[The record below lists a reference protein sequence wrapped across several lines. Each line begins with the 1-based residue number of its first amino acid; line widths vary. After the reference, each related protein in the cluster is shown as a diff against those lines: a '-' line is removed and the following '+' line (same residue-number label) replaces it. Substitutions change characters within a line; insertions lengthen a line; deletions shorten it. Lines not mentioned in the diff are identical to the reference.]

1 MGLELIK
8 SVHEILEKVKEITN
22 KKVEFIEKNDL
33 STYAAI
39 KMARRNMPAHLIF
52 HKREHN
58 ELVNHL
64 IAHECGHILRMFA
77 VPEEERLIPM
87 SNQEIKGIALNEM
100 QDEIMGLSKAL
111 PLERLAQIINLWFDG
126 IVRQVTN
133 FPPDIMIEK
142 WLYDEYPELGPYQV
156 ASLQKQHEEAIAGL
170 KDEVRQITPSKILDA
185 SNIMNY
191 AFFRIIGFHIK
202 TNFLTPYNQ
211 TAYVRRGK
219 ALAEY
224 TDKNYT
230 ASDYEG
236 DLKMID
242 YWAKYLGLS
251 NWFAWTGFENVP
263 ESYLEAV

>member
-1 MGLELIK
+1 MGLELIR
-8 SVHEILEKVKEITN
+8 SVHDILEKVKEITN
-22 KKVEFIEKNDL
+22 KKVEFIENNNL

-77 VPEEERLIPM
+77 VPEERRLIPT

-100 QDEIMGLSKAL
+100 QDEIKGLSKIL
-111 PLERLAQIINLWFDG
+111 PLERLAQIINLWFNG
-126 IVRQVTN
+126 TVRQVTN

-142 WLYDEYPELGPYQV
+142 WLYDEYPELRPFQLG
-156 ASLQKQHEEAIAGL
+156 SLQKQHQEAIAGL
-170 KDEVRQITPSKILDA
+170 KDDVRQITPSKILDA

-191 AFFRIIGFHIK
+191 AFFRIIGFYIK

-219 ALAEY
+219 GLAEY
-224 TDKNYT
+224 TEKNYT
-230 ASDYEG
+230 NDYEG

-242 YWAKYLGLS
+242 YWARYLGLS

-263 ESYLEAV
+263 EGYLEAV

>member
-1 MGLELIK
+1 MGLELIR
-8 SVHEILEKVKEITN
+8 SVHDILEKVKEITN

-39 KMARRNMPAHLIF
+39 KMARGSMPAHLIF

-58 ELVNHL
+58 ELVSHL
-64 IAHECGHILRMFA
+64 VAHECGHILRMFS
-77 VPEEERLIPM
+77 VPEEDRLIPM
-87 SNQEIKGIALNEM
+87 SNQEIKGIALKEM
-100 QDEIMGLSKAL
+100 QDEITGLSKTL
-111 PLERLAQIINLWFDG
+111 PLERFARIINLWFSG
-126 IVRQVTN
+126 IVRQLTN

-142 WLYDEYPELGPYQV
+142 WLYDEYTELRPYQLR
-156 ASLQKQHEEAIAGL
+156 SLQKQHQEAIAGL
-170 KDEVRQITPSKILDA
+170 RDEVRQITPLKILDA

-211 TAYVRRGK
+211 TSYVRRGK
-219 ALAEY
+219 ELAQY
-224 TDKNYT
+224 TEKNY
-230 ASDYEG
+230 ANNYEG
-236 DLKMID
+236 DIKMID

-263 ESYLEAV
+263 ESYLEAI

>member
-8 SVHEILEKVKEITN
+8 PVHDILDRVREVTHKRI
-22 KKVEFIEKNDL
+22 EFIEKNDIP
-33 STYAAI
+33 TYAAI
-39 KMARRNMPAHLIF
+39 KMARRNMSAHLIF

-77 VPEEERLIPM
+77 FPEGKRLIPM
-87 SNQEIKGIALNEM
+87 SNEEIKGIALNEM
-100 QDEIMGLSKAL
+100 QDEIMGLSKIL
-111 PLERLAQIINLWFDG
+111 PLENLAQIINLWFNG
-126 IVRQVTN
+126 TVRQVTN
-133 FPPDIMIEK
+133 LPPDIMIEK
-142 WLYDEYPELGPYQV
+142 WLFDDYPELRHYQLR
-156 ASLQKQHEEAIAGL
+156 SLQKQHQEAIAGL
-170 KDEVRQITPSKILDA
+170 KNEVKQITPPKILDA

-191 AFFRIIGFHIK
+191 AFFRIIGFYIK

-211 TAYVRRGK
+211 TNYVRKGK
-219 ALAEY
+219 ELAEY
-224 TDKNYT
+224 TEKNYT
-230 ASDYEG
+230 NDYEG

>member
-8 SVHEILEKVKEITN
+8 PVHDILDRVREVTHKRI
-22 KKVEFIEKNDL
+22 EFIEKNDMP
-33 STYAAI
+33 TYAAI
-39 KMARRNMPAHLIF
+39 KMARRNMSAHLIF

-77 VPEEERLIPM
+77 VPEGKRLIPM
-87 SNQEIKGIALNEM
+87 SNEEIKGIALNEM
-100 QDEIMGLSKAL
+100 QDEIMGLSKIL
-111 PLERLAQIINLWFDG
+111 PLERLAQIINLWFNG
-126 IVRQVTN
+126 TVRQVTN
-133 FPPDIMIEK
+133 LPPDIMIEK
-142 WLYDEYPELGPYQV
+142 WLFDDYPELRPYQLR
-156 ASLQKQHEEAIAGL
+156 SLQKQHQEAIAGL
-170 KDEVRQITPSKILDA
+170 KNEVKQITPSKILDA

-191 AFFRIIGFHIK
+191 AFFRIIGFYIK

-211 TAYVRRGK
+211 TNYVRKGK
-219 ALAEY
+219 ELAEY
-224 TDKNYT
+224 TEKNYT
-230 ASDYEG
+230 NDYEG

>member
-1 MGLELIK
+1 MGLELIR
-8 SVHEILEKVKEITN
+8 SVHDILEKVKEITN

-58 ELVNHL
+58 ELANHL
-64 IAHECGHILRMFA
+64 IAHECGHILRMFSA
-77 VPEEERLIPM
+77 PEEDRLIPM

-100 QDEIMGLSKAL
+100 QDEIMGLSKTL
-111 PLERLAQIINLWFDG
+111 PLERLAQIINLWFNG

-133 FPPDIMIEK
+133 FPPDTMIEK
-142 WLYDEYPELGPYQV
+142 WLYDEYAELRQFQLR
-156 ASLQKQHEEAIAGL
+156 SLQKQHQEAIAGL

-202 TNFLTPYNQ
+202 NNFLTPYNQ
-211 TAYVRRGK
+211 TTYVRRGK
-219 ALAEY
+219 ELAEY
-224 TDKNYT
+224 TEKNYVNN
-230 ASDYEG
+230 YEG
-236 DLKMID
+236 DINMID

-263 ESYLEAV
+263 DSYLEAI

>member
-1 MGLELIK
+1 MGLELIR
-8 SVHEILEKVKEITN
+8 SVHDILEKVKEITN
-22 KKVEFIEKNDL
+22 KKVEFIENNDL

-64 IAHECGHILRMFA
+64 IAHECGHILRMFD
-77 VPEEERLIPM
+77 VPEERRLIPT

-100 QDEIMGLSKAL
+100 QDEIKGLSKIL
-111 PLERLAQIINLWFDG
+111 PLERLAQIINLWFNG
-126 IVRQVTN
+126 TVRQVTN

-142 WLYDEYPELGPYQV
+142 WLYDEYPELRPFQLR
-156 ASLQKQHEEAIAGL
+156 SLQKQHQEAIAGL
-170 KDEVRQITPSKILDA
+170 KDDVRQITPSKILDA

-191 AFFRIIGFHIK
+191 AFFRIIGLYIK

-219 ALAEY
+219 GLAEY
-224 TDKNYT
+224 TEKNYT
-230 ASDYEG
+230 NDYEG

-242 YWAKYLGLS
+242 YWARYLGLS

-263 ESYLEAV
+263 EGYLEAV

>member
-1 MGLELIK
+1 MGLELIR
-8 SVHEILEKVKEITN
+8 SVYDILEKVKEITS
-22 KKVEFIEKNDL
+22 KKVEFVEKNDL

-77 VPEEERLIPM
+77 VPEEGRLIPM
-87 SNQEIKGIALNEM
+87 SNQEIKGIALNEL
-100 QDEIMGLSKAL
+100 QDEIVGLSKSL
-111 PLERLAQIINLWFDG
+111 PLERFVQIINLWFNG

-142 WLYDEYPELGPYQV
+142 WLYNEYPELRPYQLP
-156 ASLQKQHEEAIAGL
+156 SLQKQHQEAIAGL
-170 KDEVRQITPSKILDA
+170 KDEVRQITPLKILDA

-219 ALAEY
+219 ELAEY
-224 TDKNYT
+224 TEKNYT
-230 ASDYEG
+230 NDYEG